1 MRTSNHGGMQQ
12 GEDEQSGLPPPPFS
26 YRLVRRF
33 YRFLTNVWFREIT
46 VVDQENIPEEGGVLY
61 ITWHPSGLIDPM
73 LMTSIVDE
81 QLTTVGK
88 HTLFR
93 TPLLGRL
100 LKASGV
106 VPIERLQ
113 DVDDSKASRE
123 RNQLQLRTLSS
134 TLAAGGNVLIFPE
147 GETHADSSVRRV
159 RSGAAWVLLDAI
171 READNRGL
179 PRPKV
184 VPVGLHYSESQRFR
198 ERAAVVMERVMEV
211 PPVPQGGNE
220 SPERHQHDRTWVSEV
235 TERFEVELQR
245 ANHSKTTWAERTM
258 IWRGRSLVYAEKQR
272 QTGEELKKPSY
283 AASVL
288 AARRLRAGW
297 EFMGKHE
304 PASTSAL
311 AKRCESHFGI
321 LEQRGITPYDVD
333 ARPER
338 LSFLTYVKHFG
349 HWIWALVWMFG
360 LVTWSAIAGN
370 YVPYKAN
377 GFLSRALKRR
387 AIDASVIGTVKVLSA
402 VVMFPV
408 WWVVAS
414 AIITWSL
421 LSAASPVN
429 GLLLSHWLL
438 LEITKFPGFGVFLLF
453 MIWWPVSARLHLKLY
468 ARLVTSYQ
476 NLNRWEIWKDDS
488 KDWALLVEEQRRLS
502 AELVALGSGLVLPGD
517 PDWKDPPAGHDDAA
531 SVRFRQP
538 QTVS

>member
-1 MRTSNHGGMQQ
+1 
-12 GEDEQSGLPPPPFS
+12 
-26 YRLVRRF
+26 
-33 YRFLTNVWFREIT
+33 
-46 VVDQENIPEEGGVLY
+46 
-61 ITWHPSGLIDPM
+61 
-73 LMTSIVDE
+73 
-81 QLTTVGK
+81 
-88 HTLFR
+88 
-93 TPLLGRL
+93 
-100 LKASGV
+100 
-106 VPIERLQ
+106 
-113 DVDDSKASRE
+113 
-123 RNQLQLRTLSS
+123 
-134 TLAAGGNVLIFPE
+134 
-147 GETHADSSVRRV
+147 
-159 RSGAAWVLLDAI
+159 
-171 READNRGL
+171 
-179 PRPKV
+179 
-184 VPVGLHYSESQRFR
+184 
-198 ERAAVVMERVMEV
+198 
-211 PPVPQGGNE
+211 
-220 SPERHQHDRTWVSEV
+220 
-235 TERFEVELQR
+235 
-245 ANHSKTTWAERTM
+245 
-258 IWRGRSLVYAEKQR
+258 
-272 QTGEELKKPSY
+272 
-283 AASVL
+283 
-288 AARRLRAGW
+288 
-297 EFMGKHE
+297 
-304 PASTSAL
+304 
-311 AKRCESHFGI
+311 
-321 LEQRGITPYDVD
+321 
-333 ARPER
+333 
-338 LSFLTYVKHFG
+338 
-349 HWIWALVWMFG
+349 MFG